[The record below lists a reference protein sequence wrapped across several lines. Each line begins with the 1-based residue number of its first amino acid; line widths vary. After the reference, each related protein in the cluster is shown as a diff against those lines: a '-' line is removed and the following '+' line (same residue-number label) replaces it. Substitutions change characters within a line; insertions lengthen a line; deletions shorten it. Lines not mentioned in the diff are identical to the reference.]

1 MLSSTSGTAHAVQQ
15 QQQQQP
21 ARDAHAP
28 PPRGAKRPRDVA
40 DAAGVDPLFE
50 RYGDLEI
57 HEELLRDAARTA
69 AYRDAIARADMAG
82 KTVLE
87 VGCGTGVLACL
98 CAAAGAA
105 HVVAVEANARVGRL
119 ARAVARAS
127 GFGADVVSVVAGAR
141 VEDLAAGALPAR
153 A

>member
-1 MLSSTSGTAHAVQQ
+1 MRRSTTLVPPPHNMLSSTSGTAHAVQQ

-57 HEELLRDAARTA
+57 HEELLRDAARPL
-69 AYRDAIARADMAG
+69 RR
-82 KTVLE
+82 
-87 VGCGTGVLACL
+87 
-98 CAAAGAA
+98 
-105 HVVAVEANARVGRL
+105 HVVRRIRHLLRWRVHLPAWRVG
-119 ARAVARAS
+119 S
-127 GFGADVVSVVAGAR
+127 
-141 VEDLAAGALPAR
+141 ALR
-153 A
+153 R